1 MPKTAKAVIEIDA
14 ETKEFDAKIK
24 ALKQSVNSLTDSPK
38 KNIQTTKTNISAVN
52 DALSRSSTSVEL
64 IKQKQSYL
72 RTAVEQSNEK
82 LRKQKQALQAV
93 QSSFSSNM
101 STSQQKDLIEQQ
113 RLLTREISNTEAEL
127 QNFQRQ
133 MKDTY
138 SVTGTQLKAIGEK
151 WQESGRK
158 IYSQADQISF
168 HTSGVREFVKSG
180 VEAAESFETETAKV
194 HSILAAN
201 GDSAAKT
208 MGTIKKQ
215 VISLSNE
222 SGVAASQ
229 LMNDTY
235 NAISAGAKGKD
246 AVAQV
251 ATAEMLA
258 TAGFSSSSQA
268 LDILTTITNAYG
280 KAAGDAN
287 HQASV
292 LLTTQNLG
300 KVTVEQLSQA
310 MGKLIPIAKM
320 NKVSLE
326 DASAGYVALTKNGID
341 SATATT
347 QLKRLYAE
355 FGKSTS
361 ASSKALKASTGQ
373 DLSEFLASGHNVGQ
387 ALQVLQ
393 QYCDKTGT
401 KFQDLWSNINSKSAA
416 GTIMDHANDYQS
428 ALTKLNSKG
437 NDKTAKKAYE
447 EMMQSPEK
455 RMARLKNSIDNMKLN
470 LGEALLPTLEP
481 AVKAATTALKSL
493 SNVFESMGPG
503 MQGFVAK
510 GIAAVGFMG
519 PLAYKFGVA
528 KAGLG
533 SVTGGIGK
541 LVTNL
546 AVAKEK
552 FTGLSANP
560 FSFLAGSAGKLK
572 KLSSSFTA
580 VSKGAGLT
588 GLKIAAIATAAVLAT
603 ITVVKLVK
611 WLKKVGANNKKKSN
625 AKKNVQSAADQ
636 YQQAKINYENGKGS
650 AEAVKAAKQS
660 YDQAQA
666 AYKKQYGKPAKV
678 KFKTSTQF
686 DKETFKKHTD
696 AAKKAAK
703 QAKENAKASG
713 LSGKEQKAAYDK
725 AYASQLKLLEGQKK
739 TKQGYEE
746 LQKATKKAAESQA
759 KVTKAKAKN
768 GAKSGIQKATKSKV
782 AFQADTSDVS
792 AKVKQAAKTGKSAK
806 AKIKVT
812 ADISSA
818 NSGIKK
824 IDKAMRKLSNKK
836 IKMKVNLSGAG
847 KSAATLRKTYSS
859 SINAINRQKIT
870 IRKPNIKPVTSA
882 ARQMKSSVMKVIRSI
897 SHLRWSIAKPRVPKF
912 SMSGSFNPETG
923 AVPKISVHYKRAM
936 QLGAILDQATLF
948 PLNNGTFAQAGEAG
962 PEAIIGTHSLSDLV
976 YSASQQ
982 STLDMIR
989 NSNDQYQ
996 QYYSGLINAQEND
1009 YGYRYAQ
1016 SILNGETPNDL
1027 GYVDYSAE
1035 ILPPASST
1043 NQTTNSTS
1051 VGKIEFCPNVFIGSP
1066 DRNNPN
1072 NNGNTDAERL
1082 MRKLKELGPE
1092 FVDYIMKELSQRQ
1105 EASYA

>member
-1 MPKTAKAVIEIDA
+1 MAKTAE
-14 ETKEFDAKIK
+14 AKIK
-24 ALKQSVNSLTDSPK
+24 ISADTQGLESAIKRATNLIKGLTDSPK
-38 KNIQTTKTNISAVN
+38 KALKTTQNNISAVDKALKSN
-52 DALSRSSTSVEL
+52 STSTDLIRQKQGYLKTAVSQASDQLREQKAALS
-64 IKQKQSYL
+64 
-72 RTAVEQSNEK
+72 
-82 LRKQKQALQAV
+82 ALQNAPD
-93 QSSFSSNM
+93 SDK
-101 STSQQKDLIEQQ
+101 TIEQQ
-113 RLLTREISNTEAEL
+113 RTLSREITKTESELKNLKREMYGTSSLWAEKL
-127 QNFQRQ
+127 KGASQSL
-133 MKDTY
+133 K
-138 SVTGTQLKAIGEK
+138 SVSARMAQVGSDLTLEKLKSSVKEGISLAEKFGTSTTK
-151 WQESGRK
+151 
-158 IYSQADQISF
+158 
-168 HTSGVREFVKSG
+168 VKS
-180 VEAAESFETETAKV
+180 
-194 HSILAAN
+194 ILLAN
-201 GDSAAKT
+201 GDAAASK
-208 MGTIKKQ
+208 MAGIKKQ
-215 VISLSNE
+215 VIALSNE
-222 SGVAASQ
+222 SGVAASK
-229 LMNDTY
+229 LMEDTY
-235 NAISAGAKGKD
+235 NAISAGAKGKN

-251 ATAEMLA
+251 AAAEKLA
-258 TAGFSSSSQA
+258 TAGFTSSSQA
-268 LDILTTITNAYG
+268 LDVLTTITNAYG
-280 KAAGDAN
+280 KAAGNAN

-300 KVTVEQLSQA
+300 KVTVNQLSHT
-310 MGKLIPIAKM
+310 MGNIIPIAKM
-320 NKVSLE
+320 NNVSLE
-326 DASAGYVALTKNGID
+326 DMSAGYVALTKNGVNAMI
-341 SATATT
+341 TT
-347 QLKRLYAE
+347 TYLRRLYGE

-361 ASSKALKASTGQ
+361 AASKALQASTGQ
-373 DLSEFLASGHNVGQ
+373 DLSAFLASGHNIGQ

-393 QYCDKTGT
+393 EYCDKTGT
-401 KFQDLWSNINSKSAA
+401 KFQDLWSNINAKAAAGALTDYAKDYQDAYQKMNSKSN
-416 GTIMDHANDYQS
+416 DSVAN
-428 ALTKLNSKG
+428 
-437 NDKTAKKAYE
+437 KAYE
-447 EMMQSPEK
+447 QMMNTPEK
-455 RMARLKNSIDNMKLN
+455 RMERIKTSLQNMKLT
-470 LGEALLPTLEP
+470 LGESLLPTLEP
-481 AVKAATTALKSL
+481 MIKSAADAIGKLSTAFSEM
-493 SNVFESMGPG
+493 NPG
-503 MQGFVAK
+503 MQGFIAKSIAGFAFLGPGIANLSKGIDVLSGVSRVFGTLGGGIAGTVAK
-510 GIAAVGFMG
+510 IKDFSSALKLAKNPFGF
-519 PLAYKFGVA
+519 LA
-528 KAGLG
+528 
-533 SVTGGIGK
+533 TGGGK
-541 LVTNL
+541 VN
-546 AVAKEK
+546 A
-552 FTGLSANP
+552 LSKA
-560 FSFLAGSAGKLK
+560 FKS
-572 KLSSSFTA
+572 
-580 VSKGAGLT
+580 VSTGAGLT
-588 GLKIAAIATAAVLAT
+588 GLKIAAIAAAAVAAT
-603 ITVVKLVK
+603 VAVVKLVK
-611 WLKKVGANNKKKSN
+611 WLTKVSANNKKKSN
-625 AKKNVQSAADQ
+625 AKKSVQSAADQ

-759 KVTKAKAKN
+759 KVTKSKAKN

-1051 VGKIEFCPNVFIGSP
+1051 VGKIEFSPNVFIGSP
-1066 DRNNPN
+1066 DRNNPT

-1092 FVDYIMKELSQRQ
+1092 FVDYIMQELSQRQ

>member
-1 MPKTAKAVIEIDA
+1 MAKTAE
-14 ETKEFDAKIK
+14 AKIK
-24 ALKQSVNSLTDSPK
+24 ISADTQDLEAAIKRASNLIKGLTDSPN
-38 KNIQTTKTNISAVN
+38 KNLKTTQTNIAAVN
-52 DALSRSSTSVEL
+52 DALIKNSTSSDL
-64 IKQKQSYL
+64 IKQKQGYL
-72 RTAVEQSNEK
+72 KTAVTQASEK
-82 LRKQKQALQAV
+82 LRLQKRALLDLQESGDHDATIEKQK
-93 QSSFSSNM
+93 M
-101 STSQQKDLIEQQ
+101 LI
-113 RLLTREISNTEAEL
+113 REISNTEVEL
-127 QNFQRQ
+127 KKLKRE
-133 MKDTY
+133 MY
-138 SVTGTQLKAIGEK
+138 S
-151 WQESGRK
+151 
-158 IYSQADQISF
+158 
-168 HTSGVREFVKSG
+168 TSGLWSERLKGMGQKLKGVSDNMKILGQNLTVSQLTNSVREGISLASQFETSTTKVKS
-180 VEAAESFETETAKV
+180 
-194 HSILAAN
+194 ILVAN
-201 GDSAAKT
+201 GDVAASN
-208 MGTIKKQ
+208 MAGIKKQ
-215 VISLSNE
+215 VIALSNE
-222 SGVAASQ
+222 SGVAASK
-229 LMNDTY
+229 LMEDTY
-235 NAISAGAKGKD
+235 NAISAGAKGKN

-251 ATAEMLA
+251 AAAEKLA
-258 TAGFSSSSQA
+258 TAGFTSSSNA
-268 LDILTTITNAYG
+268 LDILTTMTNAYG
-280 KAAGDAN
+280 KAAGNAN
-287 HQASV
+287 HQASI

-300 KVTVEQLSQA
+300 KVTVDQLSHT
-310 MGKLIPIAKM
+310 MGNIIPIAKM
-320 NKVSLE
+320 NNVSLE
-326 DASAGYVALTKNGID
+326 DMSAGYAALTKNSIN
-341 SATATT
+341 SANTT
-347 QLKRLYAE
+347 TYLKRLYAE

-361 ASSKALKASTGQ
+361 ASSKALQASTGK
-373 DLSEFLASGHNVGQ
+373 DLAEFLASGHNMGQ

-401 KFQDLWSNINSKSAA
+401 KFQDLWSNVNSKAAAGALTDYAKDYQDAYQKMNSKSN
-416 GTIMDHANDYQS
+416 DSVAN
-428 ALTKLNSKG
+428 
-437 NDKTAKKAYE
+437 KAYE
-447 EMMQSPEK
+447 QMMNTPEK
-455 RMARLKNSIDNMKLN
+455 RMERIKTSLQNMKLT
-470 LGEALLPTLEP
+470 LGESLLPTLEP
-481 AVKAATTALKSL
+481 MIKSAADA
-493 SNVFESMGPG
+493 
-503 MQGFVAK
+503 
-510 GIAAVGFMG
+510 
-519 PLAYKFGVA
+519 
-528 KAGLG
+528 
-533 SVTGGIGK
+533 IGK
-541 LVTNL
+541 LSTAFSQMGSGMRSTL
-546 AVAKEK
+546 AWGISGFAFLGPGIAKLSKIPEVLSGVSTVFGTLGGGISGTVAKVRD
-552 FTGLSANP
+552 FSSALKLAKNP
-560 FSFLAGSAGKLK
+560 FGFLATGGGKVK
-572 KLSSSFTA
+572 ALSTA
-580 VSKGAGLT
+580 FKSVSKGAGLT

-603 ITVVKLVK
+603 VAVVKLVK
-611 WLKKVGANNKKKSN
+611 WLKKVSANNKKKSN

-725 AYASQLKLLEGQKK
+725 AYASQLKFLEGQKK

-1051 VGKIEFCPNVFIGSP
+1051 VGKIEFSPNVFIGSP
-1066 DRNNPN
+1066 DRSNPN